1 MVNNWKQPE
10 YSTVFIA
17 LLGIIVK
24 WLIMYC
30 FFYLM
35 LQQEFSQVILSAL
48 QIFLCADI
56 ATKLQASV
64 NDLWPWKGKRKKP
77 RAEKNVW

>member
-1 MVNNWKQPE
+1 MFVA
-10 YSTVFIA
+10 I
-17 LLGIIVK
+17 LGIIVK

-35 LQQEFSQVILSAL
+35 LQQEFSQVILSTL
-48 QIFLCADI
+48 QIFLCADL

-64 NDLWPWKGKRKKP
+64 SDP
-77 RAEKNVW
+77 